1 MSAVALRPLSIGEI
15 LDTSFQL
22 YRRHFRSLAGIVLIC
37 NTVPLLLDVYVESSG
52 GKVAHPFLGL
62 LSAIL
67 LLVLNSIATAA
78 TVFVVSEA
86 YLGRTMTTGEALSR
100 AQPFVGRLVV
110 SHILYGLLVFIGFL
124 LLIVPGLIVLVG
136 LVLTAPALVIESIPE
151 ATLALGRSWRLTK
164 GSRWK
169 LVGVFIPLVILF
181 MLPMMGA
188 FVLVGIVAAMT
199 GGSGA
204 WAAVA
209 GAAIVGLVQLVFTP
223 LVNCALTV
231 AYYDQRV
238 RKEGFDLEVLATTLQ
253 PA

>member
-1 MSAVALRPLSIGEI
+1 
-15 LDTSFQL
+15 
-22 YRRHFRSLAGIVLIC
+22 
-37 NTVPLLLDVYVESSG
+37 
-52 GKVAHPFLGL
+52 
-62 LSAIL
+62 
-67 LLVLNSIATAA
+67 
-78 TVFVVSEA
+78 
-86 YLGRTMTTGEALSR
+86 
-100 AQPFVGRLVV
+100 
-110 SHILYGLLVFIGFL
+110 
-124 LLIVPGLIVLVG
+124 
-136 LVLTAPALVIESIPE
+136 
-151 ATLALGRSWRLTK
+151 
-164 GSRWK
+164 
-169 LVGVFIPLVILF
+169 VFIPLVILF
-181 MLPMMGA
+181 MVPMMGA